1 MTSDA
6 AVRLGVH
13 LGHLSSEYSRSCNGG
28 RDDLIFFFFKSARNV
43 FNEEEVNYDNYS
55 EWSDP

>member
-1 MTSDA
+1 MASSA
-6 AVRLGVH
+6 ATG
-13 LGHLSSEYSRSCNGG
+13 SECTLNISLVNTQCNAMGKG
-28 RDDLIFFFFKSARNV
+28 QLIFFFFKSARNV

>member
-1 MTSDA
+1 MASSA
-6 AVRLGVH
+6 ATG
-13 LGHLSSEYSRSCNGG
+13 SECTLNISLVNTQCNAMGKG
-28 RDDLIFFFFKSARNV
+28 QLIFFFKSARNV

>member
-1 MTSDA
+1 MY
-6 AVRLGVH
+6 LE
-13 LGHLSSEYSRSCNGG
+13 HLSSEYSLQHHGEG
-28 RDDLIFFFFKSARNV
+28 TTFFFKSARNV